1 VSGKVW
7 KGRVTNFW
15 FLQAAGWLVYW
26 LLIFMTFWT
35 VMPEGGAVGGLA
47 AFKLVRAAIGFG
59 LSSLM
64 RPVYKPAEGFA
75 SPPRL
80 VALVV
85 GCSAVF
91 GCAWTALEA
100 VYRRLVFPRQFE
112 LADWLARSPR
122 VALDYAVT
130 LVAWSA
136 LYLGLKHWGSWREAR
151 ERALKSEA
159 LAQKAR
165 LEALRY
171 QLNPHF
177 LFNSLNS
184 LRALIDDDPRRA
196 RRMVT
201 ELAEFMRHSLVR
213 DGGELSPLG
222 REIETIE
229 NYLSIEKVRFE
240 EKLDVVVDV
249 DASARE
255 WLVPPFLLHPLVENA
270 VKHGMRTSPMPL
282 RVELRARASGG
293 RLTLEVRNTG
303 EWRNGAD
310 GAANADGTGTGLSN
324 VRARLEQTFP
334 GRHRLRVTPEGGR
347 VLTVVEIER
356 AGGDDGD

>member
-1 VSGKVW
+1 VW

-15 FLQAAGWLVYW
+15 LLQAAGWLVYW

-35 VMPEGGAVGGLA
+35 VIPEGGAVATLA
-47 AFKLVRAAIGFG
+47 AIKLVRAAIGFG
-59 LSSLM
+59 LSSLL
-64 RPVYKPAEGFA
+64 RPVYRSVTVGA

-91 GCAWTALEA
+91 GCAWTLLEA
-100 VYRRLVFPRQFE
+100 VYGRLAFPQFDT
-112 LADWLARSPR
+112 ADWLARSPR

-130 LVAWSA
+130 LLAWSA
-136 LYLGLKHWGSWREAR
+136 LYLGLKYWGSWREAR
-151 ERALKSEA
+151 ESALRSEA

-177 LFNSLNS
+177 LFNSLTS
-184 LRALIDDDPRRA
+184 LRALIDEDPSRA

-201 ELAEFMRHSLVR
+201 ELAEFMRHALVR
-213 DGGELSPLG
+213 DGGELTPLG
-222 REIETIE
+222 DEVETIE
-229 NYLSIEKVRFE
+229 NYLSIEKARFE

-249 DASARE
+249 DPAARE

-282 RVELRARASGG
+282 RVELRARAAGG
-293 RLTLEVRNTG
+293 RLTLEVGNTG
-303 EWRNGAD
+303 AWQGH
-310 GAANADGTGTGLSN
+310 AASDASGPEGTGTGLSN
-324 VRARLEQTFP
+324 VRARLEQLYP
-334 GRHRLRVTPEGGR
+334 GRHRLSVTREAGR
-347 VLTVVEIER
+347 VSTVVEIER
-356 AGGDDGD
+356 EGGGVG

>member
-1 VSGKVW
+1 M
-7 KGRVTNFW
+7 TNFW

-35 VMPEGGAVGGLA
+35 VIPEGGAVTTLA
-47 AFKLVRAAIGFG
+47 AIKLLRASIGFG
-59 LSSLM
+59 LSSLL
-64 RPVYKPAEGFA
+64 RPVYKSAEAFA

-100 VYRRLVFPRQFE
+100 AYWRLTSRQFDT
-112 LADWLARSPR
+112 ADWLARSPR

-136 LYLGLKHWGSWREAR
+136 LYLGLKYWGSWREAR
-151 ERALKSEA
+151 ERALESEA

-171 QLNPHF
+171 QLNPHL
-177 LFNSLNS
+177 LFHSLNS
-184 LRALIDDDPRRA
+184 LRALIDEDPPRA

-240 EKLDVVVDV
+240 EKLYVLVDV
-249 DASARE
+249 EPSARE

-282 RVELRARASGG
+282 RVELRARAANG

-303 EWRNGAD
+303 EWQSGTD
-310 GAANADGTGTGLSN
+310 GTNGTGTGLSN
-324 VRARLEQTFP
+324 VRARLEQLYP
-334 GRHRLRVTPEGGR
+334 GRHSLNVVREAGR
-347 VLTVVEIER
+347 VATVVEIER
-356 AGGDDGD
+356 EEGGGDA